1 MPRPGLLAL
10 VAVAL
15 GFVGVVPA
23 ADKKP
28 DWFDKAVKRVTA
40 EFVPAQAKPGQT
52 VLFKLTVEL
61 NAGYHTYPVVQPD
74 QAATGMVNK
83 LTFPPAADLVFVG
96 DTRDPLDFKTKT
108 EPDLGIKELIY
119 IPGTAV
125 YERKAVVS
133 PKAAAGPLTVKIPA
147 FKLNVCDKDNCFPAK
162 SLTPEA
168 TLKVLEGHPVE
179 VEEKYADEV
188 KKALGL

>member
-1 MPRPGLLAL
+1 MHRFGQLAVL
-10 VAVAL
+10 FFCLGIAAL
-15 GFVGVVPA
+15 PA

-40 EFVPAQAKPGQT
+40 EFVPAQVKPGQT
-52 VLFKLTVEL
+52 VTFKLTVEL

-74 QAATGMVNK
+74 QAAAGMVNK
-83 LTFPPAADLVFVG
+83 LTFPPAAGVVFVG
-96 DTRDPLDFKTKT
+96 DTRDPLDFKTKA

-125 YERKAVVS
+125 YERKVVVS

-168 TLKVLEGHPVE
+168 TLKVLEGHAVE
-179 VEEKYADEV
+179 VEERYADEV